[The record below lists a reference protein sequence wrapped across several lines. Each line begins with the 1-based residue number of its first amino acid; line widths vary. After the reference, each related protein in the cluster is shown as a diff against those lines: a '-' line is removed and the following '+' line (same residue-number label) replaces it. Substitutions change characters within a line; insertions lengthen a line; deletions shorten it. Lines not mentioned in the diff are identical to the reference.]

1 MGKGYIT
8 RVSSFSRR
16 LCSLSCKL
24 TSMGHDYC
32 ALVAFITGVL
42 NYSIWFTLH
51 QLVTIFSNFCFYNSF
66 LFPSDFFFQVD
77 DCYIMYITPDM
88 FNLVHSPFEFLCI
101 YILFLCFKL
110 LIVIYIYTR
119 VKFNYN
125 EIYVQTLKT
134 SCKGILLS
142 NFYFC
147 NSFFSF
153 FSIRFLFFE
162 LLHIY

>member
-32 ALVAFITGVL
+32 ALVAFIT
-42 NYSIWFTLH
+42 
-51 QLVTIFSNFCFYNSF
+51 QLFDLIHSRSTGH
-66 LFPSDFFFQVD
+66 
-77 DCYIMYITPDM
+77 
-88 FNLVHSPFEFLCI
+88 NLFEFLFLQFVSFSLRFLFSSWWLLYNVYNTRYVQSCSLSFRISMYI
-101 YILFLCFKL
+101 YFISLFRVANCC
-110 LIVIYIYTR
+110 IYTR

-162 LLHIY
+162 LLHVY